1 MDADA
6 LKQRQQPIKT
16 KYLRDSATAQ
26 RTLRSQGRL
35 GTQALTCEVD
45 TWGGVVQAGL
55 HEACGGDGT
64 TACSANMLLE
74 ALIGCAGVT
83 LSAVTTAM
91 RIDVRS
97 ASIEAEGDLDFR
109 GTMGVDRSAPV
120 GFQAIRV
127 VAFLDCD
134 ADDDQLDKVAQLT
147 ERYCV
152 VHQTLAPSLP
162 VSFECRR
169 VNSATG

>member
-6 LKQRQQPIKT
+6 LKQRQQPIKA
-16 KYLRDSATAQ
+16 KYLSDASAAQ
-26 RTLRSQGRL
+26 QTLRAQGTL
-35 GTQALTCEVD
+35 GKEPLTCTVQ
-45 TWGGVVQAGL
+45 TWAGSVRAGL

-91 RIDVRS
+91 RIEVRE
-97 ASIEAEGDLDFR
+97 ARLEAEGDLDFR

-120 GFQAIRV
+120 GFQAIRMI
-127 VAFLDCD
+127 AHLDCD
-134 ADDDQLDKVAQLT
+134 ASDEQLQKVAQLT

-152 VHQTLAPSLP
+152 VHQTLAPALP

-169 VNSATG
+169 GSSIQR

>member
-6 LKQRQQPIKT
+6 LKQRQQPIKA
-16 KYLRDSATAQ
+16 KYLADAMTAQ
-26 RTLRSQGRL
+26 RTLKAQGRL
-35 GTQALTCEVD
+35 GAERLTCEVD
-45 TWGGVVQAGL
+45 TWGGPVRAGL

-64 TACSANMLLE
+64 AACSANMLLE

-91 RIDVRS
+91 RIEVRQ
-97 ASIEAEGDLDFR
+97 AILEAEGDLDFR

-120 GFQAIRV
+120 GFQSIRLI
-127 VAFLDCD
+127 AHLDCD
-134 ADDDQLDKVAQLT
+134 ANEDQLRKVAELT

-152 VHQTLAPSLP
+152 VHQTLAPALP
-162 VSFECRR
+162 ISFECRR
-169 VNSATG
+169 K